1 MEAIAV
7 ILFLDAIA
15 IVALIFGLIQYKKN
29 KKAKHLKAQRV

>member
-15 IVALIFGLIQYKKN
+15 LVALIYVLAQNYKDKR
-29 KKAKHLKAQRV
+29 AKQLKAE

>member
-15 IVALIFGLIQYKKN
+15 LVALIYVLAQNYKD
-29 KKAKHLKAQRV
+29 KKYKQLKG

>member
-15 IVALIFGLIQYKKN
+15 LVGLICFLILNRKDAKKTRQ
-29 KKAKHLKAQRV
+29 LKAE

>member
-15 IVALIFGLIQYKKN
+15 LVALIYVLVQNNKEKKT
-29 KKAKHLKAQRV
+29 KQF